1 MTKRTITRI
10 WLVGFIGLAAGLLVG
25 GLGIGLMLGFG
36 GTYTLAPS
44 GSGYDF
50 APRIDGFFWAMVSL
64 MIVGLAVA
72 AAGGIAQLAAWI
84 GALVNTYQL
93 QDKTWFVVLLV
104 GGLLGLTVGLIGF
117 ATMVAYL
124 VAGPDGQTIRSLRE
138 TPLAPPLAEEARTL
152 VPTH

>member
-1 MTKRTITRI
+1 MAKRSITRL
-10 WLVGFIGLAAGLLVG
+10 WLAGLIALAAGLLVG
-25 GLGIGLMLGFG
+25 GLGIGFMLAFG
-36 GTYTLAPS
+36 GTYTPAPS

-64 MIVGLAVA
+64 MIVGFAVA

-104 GGLLGLTVGLIGF
+104 GGLLGLAFGLVGF

-124 VAGPDGQTIRSLRE
+124 VAGPDGLTIGPPQVLPPAL
-138 TPLAPPLAEEARTL
+138 PLSEDVRTL